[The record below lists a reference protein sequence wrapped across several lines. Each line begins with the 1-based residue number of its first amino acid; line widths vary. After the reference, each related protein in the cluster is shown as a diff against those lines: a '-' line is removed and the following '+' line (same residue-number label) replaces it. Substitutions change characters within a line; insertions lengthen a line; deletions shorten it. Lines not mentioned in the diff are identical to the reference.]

1 MNTIGNRFRLT
12 TFGESHGKAVGG
24 IIDGMPAGLL
34 IDEEFVQQELNRR
47 RPGQSDITT
56 SRKEEDKVE
65 FLSGLFEGKTTGTPI
80 AFSVWNTN
88 QHSSDYSDIKDKY
101 RPSHADY
108 TYTMKYG
115 VRDYRGGRYGF
126 FSGHACNTMCMAMF
140 LSWLFRSP
148 KVTFALFFW
157 SITTTFTRLYLGVHY
172 LGDVCVGWTVGA
184 ILGFLFYVLMEK
196 VHVRIG
202 SKRLVSEQFTSTGY
216 LKSDMDSFLAV
227 IFFNYICVII
237 VAMTLGIG

>member
-1 MNTIGNRFRLT
+1 MNELDHQLTLAINGCDRLFWDNVMYTIT
-12 TFGESHGKAVGG
+12 DTFSWSLVIVALLVIIFKNNNWREAVLVYVS
-24 IIDGMPAGLL
+24 MALL
-34 IDEEFVQQELNRR
+34 IFVADRICSGMVKPLVERW
-47 RPGQSDITT
+47 RPTQDPQLMYFV
-56 SRKEEDKVE
+56 DV
-65 FLSGLFEGKTTGTPI
+65 
-80 AFSVWNTN
+80 
-88 QHSSDYSDIKDKY
+88 
-101 RPSHADY
+101 
-108 TYTMKYG
+108 

-148 KVTFALFFW
+148 KVTIALFFW
-157 SITTTFTRLYLGVHY
+157 SISTTFTRLYLGVHY

-184 ILGFLFYVLMEK
+184 ILGFMFYVLMEK

>member
-1 MNTIGNRFRLT
+1 MNELDHQLTLAINGCDRLFWDNVMYTIT
-12 TFGESHGKAVGG
+12 DTFSWSLVIVALLVIIFKNNNWREAVLVYVS
-24 IIDGMPAGLL
+24 MALL
-34 IDEEFVQQELNRR
+34 IFVADRICSGMVKPLVERW
-47 RPGQSDITT
+47 RPTQDPQLMYYV
-56 SRKEEDKVE
+56 DV
-65 FLSGLFEGKTTGTPI
+65 
-80 AFSVWNTN
+80 
-88 QHSSDYSDIKDKY
+88 
-101 RPSHADY
+101 
-108 TYTMKYG
+108 